1 MKHQS
6 FIIAQGFYHS
16 YLSQSTTPMT
26 SPILDGSYDLQNFLW
41 DLQSRGMSPQGV
53 DAMEGYIRSCWD
65 KGVDVVLDPGLDGA
79 YGTYDLDSNTLT
91 LGGAALDCNVQ
102 MIETMEH
109 EFIHVLQDEMAG
121 IWNSDAETL
130 GLPVTSY
137 AEVNVANGYSHLDLE
152 TQALELEAFSG
163 EQMLD
168 AGGYESLFA
177 QFPFIVMP
185 EVI

>member
-16 YLSQSTTPMT
+16 CLSQSTASMT
-26 SPILDGSYDLQNFLW
+26 STILDGSYDLQNFLW

-91 LGGAALDCNVQ
+91 LGGAKKQCKVQ
-102 MIETMEH
+102 NFAKKTMQGAK
-109 EFIHVLQDEMAG
+109 LC
-121 IWNSDAETL
+121 
-130 GLPVTSY
+130 
-137 AEVNVANGYSHLDLE
+137 
-152 TQALELEAFSG
+152 
-163 EQMLD
+163 
-168 AGGYESLFA
+168 
-177 QFPFIVMP
+177 IV
-185 EVI
+185 

>member
-1 MKHQS
+1 
-6 FIIAQGFYHS
+6 
-16 YLSQSTTPMT
+16 
-26 SPILDGSYDLQNFLW
+26 
-41 DLQSRGMSPQGV
+41 
-53 DAMEGYIRSCWD
+53 MEGYIRSCWD
-65 KGVDVVLDPGLDGA
+65 KGVEVVLDLAEGA
-79 YGTYDLDSNTLT
+79 YGTYDMDSNTLT

-137 AEVNVANGYSHLDLE
+137 AEVSVANGYSHLDLE

-168 AGGYESLFA
+168 AGGYETMFA
-177 QFPFIVMP
+177 
-185 EVI
+185 

>member
-1 MKHQS
+1 MKHPV
-6 FIIAQGFYHS
+6 FIAAQGLYHS
-16 YLSQSTTPMT
+16 YLYQPSNAMTSTT
-26 SPILDGSYDLQNFLW
+26 LDNSYDLEGFLW
-41 DLQSRGMSPQGV
+41 DLEARGMSPQGV
-53 DAMEGYIRSCWD
+53 EAMEGYIRSCWD
-65 KGVDVVLDPGLDGA
+65 KGVEVVLDPGLEGA
-79 YGTYDLDSNTLT
+79 YGTYDMDSNTLT

-137 AEVNVANGYSHLDLE
+137 AEISVANGYSHLDLE

-168 AGGYESLFA
+168 AGGYETMFA
-177 QFPFIVMP
+177 
-185 EVI
+185 